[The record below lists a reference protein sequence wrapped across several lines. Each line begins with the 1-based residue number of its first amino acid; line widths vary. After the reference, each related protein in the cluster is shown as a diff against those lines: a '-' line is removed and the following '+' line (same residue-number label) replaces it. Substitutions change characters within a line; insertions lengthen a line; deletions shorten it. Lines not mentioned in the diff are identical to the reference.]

1 MAAWLR
7 GNWQASLLCLFGGE
21 WGDKFYNFSAMV
33 LSSKAWVW
41 SFLFLVSAV
50 VRKLLVQYVGDVTAY
65 VASNKVDCFDELRA
79 KIKTI
84 AKESLTAVYS
94 AKDRDSDRFEY
105 DNVCIVGHSLGSVI
119 AYDTLNRLLAD
130 DMLAAA
136 NMGAAADGPAGIR
149 KRTRL
154 LLTFGSPLDKTA
166 FFFSVIGK
174 TTRHIREH
182 LAAVV
187 QPLIE
192 YRACRRRIPWVNV
205 YSRNDIIC
213 GKLDFYDFPE
223 GVPGVRRVVNV
234 RDEDAL
240 VPLVAHVEYWSNL
253 TVWTQLL
260 KRLAP
265 R

>member
-1 MAAWLR
+1 M
-7 GNWQASLLCLFGGE
+7 
-21 WGDKFYNFSAMV
+21 
-33 LSSKAWVW
+33 W

-50 VRKLLVQYVGDVTAY
+50 VRKLMVQYVGDVTAY

-84 AKESLTAVYS
+84 AKESLSAVYS
-94 AKDRDSDRFEY
+94 AKDPGSDRFEY

-130 DMLAAA
+130 DMLAGANTAA
-136 NMGAAADGPAGIR
+136 NTVAAADGPAGIR

-182 LAAVV
+182 MAAVV

-223 GVPGVRRVVNV
+223 GMPGVRRVVNTK
-234 RDEDAL
+234 DEDAL
-240 VPLVAHVEYWSNL
+240 VPLVAHVEYWSNS